1 VHGKSSYFSRELDFL
16 HFQAITR
23 FYRTTEGSENV
34 QNKPNLTMAKKQGEL
49 SPEEHSTEAEAS
61 MIPTKLLDRI
71 EDVFHVVLTAL
82 LFLVALGAVIFTVIR
97 LFTTEPF
104 YPNGML
110 QAINDIL
117 FVVIILEIARTVIAR
132 FKSGF
137 YQLSRF
143 LVIGVIASVRHILS
157 VGSSLTLSIGKTPE
171 AFERGIT
178 ELLVNGA
185 IVISLVLAIFMT
197 RMAERKNEAKRS
209 PGRKSRKD

>member
-1 VHGKSSYFSRELDFL
+1 
-16 HFQAITR
+16 
-23 FYRTTEGSENV
+23 
-34 QNKPNLTMAKKQGEL
+34 
-49 SPEEHSTEAEAS
+49 
-61 MIPTKLLDRI
+61 MIPTKAVDGI

-82 LFLVALGAVIFTVIR
+82 LFLVALGAVIFTIER
-97 LFTTEPF
+97 LLTTAPF

-132 FKSGF
+132 FSTGF

-171 AFERGIT
+171 AFERGII
-178 ELLVNGA
+178 ELLVNSV
-185 IVISLVLAIFMT
+185 IVIALVLAIFMI
-197 RMAERKNEAKRS
+197 RVAERAPEPRTRTRS
-209 PGRKSRKD
+209 RTPKP

>member
-1 VHGKSSYFSRELDFL
+1 MARKLS
-16 HFQAITR
+16 AKTR
-23 FYRTTEGSENV
+23 NTED
-34 QNKPNLTMAKKQGEL
+34 L
-49 SPEEHSTEAEAS
+49 EAQPS
-61 MIPTKLLDRI
+61 MVPTKLLDAV
-71 EDVFHVVLTAL
+71 EDVFHVVLTVL

-97 LFTTEPF
+97 LFNTEPF

-132 FKSGF
+132 FNSGF

-171 AFERGIT
+171 AFERGII
-178 ELLVNGA
+178 ELLVNGG
-185 IVISLVLAIFMT
+185 IVVALVLAIFMT
-197 RMAERKNEAKRS
+197 RVAERQPGATS
-209 PGRKSRKD
+209 GRKPDKA

>member
-1 VHGKSSYFSRELDFL
+1 
-16 HFQAITR
+16 
-23 FYRTTEGSENV
+23 
-34 QNKPNLTMAKKQGEL
+34 MAKNK
-49 SPEEHSTEAEAS
+49 SASDSVSDSSEATPS
-61 MIPTKLLDRI
+61 MIPTKLMDI
-71 EDVFHVVLTAL
+71 VEDVFHVVLTVL

-171 AFERGIT
+171 AFERGII
-178 ELLVNGA
+178 ELLVNGG
-185 IVISLVLAIFMT
+185 IVVALVLAIFMT
-197 RMAERKNEAKRS
+197 RVAERQPGATS
-209 PGRKSRKD
+209 GRKSEKA

>member
-1 VHGKSSYFSRELDFL
+1 MARKLS
-16 HFQAITR
+16 AKTR
-23 FYRTTEGSENV
+23 NTEDV
-34 QNKPNLTMAKKQGEL
+34 
-49 SPEEHSTEAEAS
+49 EAQPS
-61 MIPTKLLDRI
+61 MVPTKLLDAV
-71 EDVFHVVLTAL
+71 EDVFHVVLTVL

-97 LFTTEPF
+97 LFNTEPF

-132 FKSGF
+132 FNSGF

-171 AFERGIT
+171 AFERGII
-178 ELLVNGA
+178 ELLVNGG
-185 IVISLVLAIFMT
+185 IVVALVLAIFMT
-197 RMAERKNEAKRS
+197 RVAERQPGATS
-209 PGRKSRKD
+209 PRKSDKA

>member
-1 VHGKSSYFSRELDFL
+1 
-16 HFQAITR
+16 
-23 FYRTTEGSENV
+23 
-34 QNKPNLTMAKKQGEL
+34 MAKNK
-49 SPEEHSTEAEAS
+49 SASDSDSDSSEATPS
-61 MIPTKLLDRI
+61 MIPTKLMDI
-71 EDVFHVVLTAL
+71 VEDVFHVVLTVL

-171 AFERGIT
+171 AFERGII
-178 ELLVNGA
+178 ELLVNGG
-185 IVISLVLAIFMT
+185 IVVALVLAIFMT
-197 RMAERKNEAKRS
+197 RVAERQPGATS
-209 PGRKSRKD
+209 GRKSEKA

>member
-1 VHGKSSYFSRELDFL
+1 MARKLGTKARNTEL
-16 HFQAITR
+16 
-23 FYRTTEGSENV
+23 V
-34 QNKPNLTMAKKQGEL
+34 
-49 SPEEHSTEAEAS
+49 EAQPS
-61 MIPTKLLDRI
+61 MVPTKVLDAA
-71 EDVFHVVLTAL
+71 EDVFHVVLTIL

-97 LFTTEPF
+97 LFNTEPF

-132 FKSGF
+132 FNSGF

-171 AFERGIT
+171 AFERGII
-178 ELLVNGA
+178 ELLVNGG
-185 IVISLVLAIFMT
+185 IVVALVLAIFMT
-197 RMAERKNEAKRS
+197 RVAERQPGATS
-209 PGRKSRKD
+209 PRKSDKA

>member
-1 VHGKSSYFSRELDFL
+1 MARKTN
-16 HFQAITR
+16 AKATN
-23 FYRTTEGSENV
+23 SE
-34 QNKPNLTMAKKQGEL
+34 
-49 SPEEHSTEAEAS
+49 SFEAQPS
-61 MIPTKLLDRI
+61 MVPTKVLDAA
-71 EDVFHVVLTAL
+71 EDVFHVVLTIL

-97 LFTTEPF
+97 LFNTEPF

-132 FKSGF
+132 FNSGF

-171 AFERGIT
+171 AFERGII
-178 ELLVNGA
+178 ELLVNGG
-185 IVISLVLAIFMT
+185 IVVALVLAIFMT
-197 RMAERKNEAKRS
+197 RVAERQPGATS
-209 PGRKSRKD
+209 GRKPDKA

>member
-1 VHGKSSYFSRELDFL
+1 MARKTSSKAT
-16 HFQAITR
+16 H
-23 FYRTTEGSENV
+23 SE
-34 QNKPNLTMAKKQGEL
+34 
-49 SPEEHSTEAEAS
+49 SIEAQPS
-61 MIPTKLLDRI
+61 MVPTKVLDAV

-82 LFLVALGAVIFTVIR
+82 LFLVALGAVIFTVVR
-97 LFTTEPF
+97 LFETTPF

-132 FKSGF
+132 FNSGF

-171 AFERGIT
+171 AFERGII
-178 ELLVNGA
+178 ELLVNGG
-185 IVISLVLAIFMT
+185 IVVALVLAIFMT
-197 RMAERKNEAKRS
+197 RVAERQPGATS
-209 PGRKSRKD
+209 GRKSEKA

>member
-1 VHGKSSYFSRELDFL
+1 
-16 HFQAITR
+16 
-23 FYRTTEGSENV
+23 
-34 QNKPNLTMAKKQGEL
+34 
-49 SPEEHSTEAEAS
+49 
-61 MIPTKLLDRI
+61 MIPTKLMDI
-71 EDVFHVVLTAL
+71 VEDVFHVVLTVL

-171 AFERGIT
+171 AFERGII
-178 ELLVNGA
+178 ELLVNGV

-197 RMAERKNEAKRS
+197 RLAERDSDSGA
-209 PGRKSRKD
+209 RKKSSKD

>member
-1 VHGKSSYFSRELDFL
+1 
-16 HFQAITR
+16 
-23 FYRTTEGSENV
+23 
-34 QNKPNLTMAKKQGEL
+34 MAKKQEVADLGTD
-49 SPEEHSTEAEAS
+49 STEAKRS
-61 MIPTKLLDRI
+61 MIPTKLLDTV

-82 LFLVALGAVIFTVIR
+82 LFLVALGAVIFTVVR
-97 LFTTEPF
+97 LLNTTPF

-132 FKSGF
+132 FNSGF

-171 AFERGIT
+171 AFERGII
-178 ELLVNGA
+178 ELLVNGG
-185 IVISLVLAIFMT
+185 IVIALVLAIFMT
-197 RMAERKNEAKRS
+197 RLAEQTKEATSSPRKK
-209 PGRKSRKD
+209 PRKS

>member
-1 VHGKSSYFSRELDFL
+1 
-16 HFQAITR
+16 
-23 FYRTTEGSENV
+23 
-34 QNKPNLTMAKKQGEL
+34 MAKKQEDVSL
-49 SPEEHSTEAEAS
+49 DTDSTEAKPS
-61 MIPTKLLDRI
+61 MIPTKFVDGI

-82 LFLVALGAVIFTVIR
+82 LFLVALGAVVFTVVR
-97 LFTTEPF
+97 LFTTSPF

-132 FKSGF
+132 FNSGF

-171 AFERGIT
+171 AFERGII
-178 ELLVNGA
+178 ELLVNGG
-185 IVISLVLAIFMT
+185 IVIALVLAIFMT
-197 RMAERKNEAKRS
+197 RAAERVPEPKQAVRARSAKA
-209 PGRKSRKD
+209 KSKK